1 MRNIPESGVER
12 IKREKEQKK
21 SDSRKVESKVK
32 LVFENLKIQ
41 EKRRSLTQKEN
52 EGRISR

>member
-1 MRNIPESGVER
+1 MRNALESGVER

-41 EKRRSLTQKEN
+41 AKKENSHLRKRRKKGE
-52 EGRISR
+52 

>member
-1 MRNIPESGVER
+1 MRNALESGVER